1 VRESCREMDD
11 FELDEGWVRAGGV
24 DADAELEVD
33 DSALTS
39 PRRLDLS
46 IAGIG
51 RHRREF
57 RRLMCPLIGS
67 CSDLRG
73 ERPIHSHLSDP
84 SSCSCSRYHSRC
96 PDRRGS

>member
-1 VRESCREMDD
+1 VRESCREMTD
-11 FELDEGWVRAGGV
+11 FELDEDWVRAGV
-24 DADAELEVD
+24 VADAELEVD

-39 PRRLDLS
+39 PHRLDLS

-57 RRLMCPLIGS
+57 QRLICPRVGN

-73 ERPIHSHLSDP
+73 ERPIYTHLSDP
-84 SSCSCSRYHSRC
+84 SSCGCSRYHSRC
-96 PDRRGS
+96 PDR